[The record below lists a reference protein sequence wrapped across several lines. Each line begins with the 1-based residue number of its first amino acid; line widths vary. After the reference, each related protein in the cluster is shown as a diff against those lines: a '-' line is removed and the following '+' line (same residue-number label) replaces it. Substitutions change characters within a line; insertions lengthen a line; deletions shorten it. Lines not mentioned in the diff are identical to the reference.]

1 MANEIKVDVKAEYK
15 QLVADWNTLDK
26 KTAFIRML
34 SLFAAYQTLETSYM
48 LELLQVYKENE
59 ELKNKLKK
67 HTYRRKK
74 RAK

>member
-1 MANEIKVDVKAEYK
+1 MAKEIKVDVRAEYK

-26 KTAFIRML
+26 KTACIRML

-48 LELLQVYKENE
+48 LELLQVYKEND

-67 HTYRRKK
+67 HTYKRKK

>member
-1 MANEIKVDVKAEYK
+1 MANEIKVDVRAEYK

-48 LELLQVYKENE
+48 LELLQVYKD
-59 ELKNKLKK
+59 LKNKLKK
-67 HTYRRKK
+67 HTYKRKK

>member
-1 MANEIKVDVKAEYK
+1 MANEIKVNVNTEYK
-15 QLVADWNTLDK
+15 QLVADWNKFDK

-59 ELKNKLKK
+59 DLKNKLKK
-67 HTYRRKK
+67 HTYKRKK